1 MKEGPGTASAGV
13 DTTPEVQESLFREVS
28 PFEEFEPASELEP
41 EHFAD
46 GADASDASE
55 ASDGTNRTILRAL
68 CHLLIEKQ
76 VIGRDELRALIRS
89 LEGCDPRA

>member
-1 MKEGPGTASAGV
+1 M

-28 PFEEFEPASELEP
+28 AFEPSEPASEQEP

-46 GADASDASE
+46 GADASDASDASE
-55 ASDGTNRTILRAL
+55 ATNRTMLRAL

-76 VIGRDELRALIRS
+76 VIGRDELQALIRS
-89 LEGCDPRA
+89 LEECDPKN